1 MSQATRNRID
11 HAMEVLGY
19 VPSASARQ
27 LKLGHANILGLIVPS
42 VANPFWGEFVRATED
57 AALVKG
63 YGVLVGSSERL
74 PDREQL
80 YAEAM
85 FGHGIRAIVFGSSP
99 VSIGYLAP
107 LTERGVHI
115 VAFDRRF
122 YAGDFPGIDSVTI
135 DNVRAGR
142 LVTEFLIDL
151 GHRRIGFLSA
161 PIKTASRR
169 DRLEG
174 YRDAL
179 GAAGI
184 PFDQSLVW
192 QGTKDSAF
200 GDFEGAVVGQTG
212 AATLLTRPDR
222 PTAIISI
229 NDFYA
234 LGACAGARQLGLSV
248 PEDVSIVGF
257 DDTAF
262 AALAQPALT
271 TIRQPIP
278 AMAEAAVELLVSKLE
293 ANEHTDH
300 IEREFPPELVVRDST
315 APPRAPSP
323 TKDRSAR
330 RRVPVR

>member
-1 MSQATRNRID
+1 MSQATRDRID
-11 HAMEVLGY
+11 HAMEALGY

-27 LKLGHANILGLIVPS
+27 LKLGHAHILGLIVPS

-57 AALVKG
+57 AAIVKG

-85 FGHGIRAIVFGSSP
+85 YGHGIRAIVFGSSP
-99 VSIGYLAP
+99 VSISYLAP

-115 VAFDRRF
+115 IAFDRRF

-135 DNVRAGR
+135 DNVRAGE
-142 LVTEFLIDL
+142 LVTEFLIEL

-179 GAAGI
+179 VTAGI
-184 PFDQSLVW
+184 SFDRSLVW
-192 QGTKDSAF
+192 EGTKDSAF
-200 GDFEGAVVGQTG
+200 GDFEGAVVGQAG
-212 AATLLTRPDR
+212 AATLLGRSDP
-222 PTAIISI
+222 PTAIVCI

-234 LGACAGARQLGLSV
+234 LGACAGARQLGLAV
-248 PEDVSIVGF
+248 PDDVSIVGF

-262 AALAQPALT
+262 AALAQPPLT

-278 AMAEAAVELLVSKLE
+278 AMAEAAVELVVSKLKADPE
-293 ANEHTDH
+293 ADP
-300 IEREFPPELVVRDST
+300 IQREFPPELVVREST
-315 APPRAPSP
+315 APPRARAA
-323 TKDRSAR
+323 TTQRSR
-330 RRVPVR
+330 RGSVSTR